1 MALDRKFDALL
12 DVHPD
17 IAIVSECAEPGRFR
31 ARLKFDRIKDD
42 PVWIGQNPNKGLA
55 VFTFNGYT
63 ACLSKPYYR
72 TLQYIAPVHI
82 FGPVACNV
90 LGGLGTERKRRRQT
104 QESGGA
110 ATHGAEPVQA
120 ISVRPPNCRRWRPQ

>member
-1 MALDRKFDALL
+1 MRVIAWNCNMALDRKFDALL

-63 ACLSKPYYR
+63 ARLSKPC
-72 TLQYIAPVHI
+72 APT
-82 FGPVACNV
+82 PA
-90 LGGLGTERKRRRQT
+90 LLRPTRGLPNEWT
-104 QESGGA
+104 
-110 ATHGAEPVQA
+110 
-120 ISVRPPNCRRWRPQ
+120 RPAGSASDD